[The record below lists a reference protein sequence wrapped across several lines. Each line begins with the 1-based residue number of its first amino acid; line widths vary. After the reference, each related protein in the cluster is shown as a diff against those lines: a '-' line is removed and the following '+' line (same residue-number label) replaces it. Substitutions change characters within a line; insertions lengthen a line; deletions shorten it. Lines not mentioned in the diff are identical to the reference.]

1 MPRVALVT
9 DSTANLPKD
18 FLQEYGIHVIPNLVN
33 WGTQAFKDGV
43 DITPTEFFERLKTD
57 PVHPTTSVASLGE
70 MQEVYKRAAASAD
83 HVVGIHISGRLSNT
97 FKVAQEAVNLLPE
110 ASKFQIVD
118 SLGASMALGF
128 VVLAAARVAAAGA
141 SAEAVVSA
149 AQRAIPHTGLAFTV
163 ETLKYLQRGGRIGAA
178 QAFLGGML
186 DLKPVLALGDGAL
199 APLERVRSKRKAL
212 ERIMDIMAE
221 QLQGKTQV
229 RVAAV
234 HAAVPAEAQELLNNF
249 KNKIGASNVAEELI
263 TDLSPTVGVHT
274 GPGTVGL
281 AYLAG

>member
-1 MPRVALVT
+1 MPRVAIVT

-18 FLQEYGIHVIPNLVN
+18 FLQEYGIHVVPNLVN
-33 WGTQAFKDGV
+33 WGTQAYKDGV
-43 DITPTEFFERLKTD
+43 DITATEFFERLKTD

-70 MQEVYKRAAASAD
+70 MQEVYTRAAANAD
-83 HVVGIHISGRLSNT
+83 HVVGIHLSAKLSNT
-97 FKVAQEAVNLLPE
+97 FKVAQEAVALLPE
-110 ASKFQIVD
+110 AGKFQIVD

-141 SAEAVVSA
+141 SVDEVVNA
-149 AQRAIPHTGLAFTV
+149 AHRAIPHVGLAFTV

-229 RVAAV
+229 RIAAV
-234 HAAVPAEAQELLNNF
+234 HAAVPAEAQELLHNF
-249 KNKIGASNVAEELI
+249 KNRIGAANVVEEMI
-263 TDLSPTVGVHT
+263 ADLSPTVGVHT

-281 AYLAG
+281 AYLAD